1 MKMNMN
7 IQLSEEVE
15 QKLDSI
21 TNMIDIEIVQARKDL
36 KRAMI
41 VNLAAKGVMTVAV
54 LGTVLWLARPQQ
66 VD

>member
-1 MKMNMN
+1 M
-7 IQLSEEVE
+7 

-41 VNLAAKGVMTVAV
+41 VNLVAKGVMTTAV

-66 VD
+66 ID

>member
-41 VNLAAKGVMTVAV
+41 VNLVAKGVMTTAV

-66 VD
+66 ID